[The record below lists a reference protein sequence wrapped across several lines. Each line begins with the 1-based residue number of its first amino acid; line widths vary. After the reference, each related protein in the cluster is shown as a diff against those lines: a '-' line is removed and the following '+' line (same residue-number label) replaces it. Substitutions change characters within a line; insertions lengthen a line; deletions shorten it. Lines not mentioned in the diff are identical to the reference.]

1 MNGFPSVWLVFFL
14 PLAGFLVQALLGGTV
29 VRLSGPRFGRS
40 VMGALA
46 VLPVAASFV
55 VAVDITVQLA
65 ARPVADRAAV
75 ETLFPWIE
83 LFGLSVPFE
92 FRVDPL
98 SMTMTL
104 IVTGIGALIHLYA
117 TGYMA
122 EDRDFTRFFTYLNLF
137 IAAMLVLVLGNNL
150 ALTFVGWEGVGLC
163 SYLLIGFWYRDL
175 ANSKAANKAFI
186 VNRIGDWGFTLGLF
200 GVATLVAA
208 NREALGVTDPR
219 WLSFDVILP
228 KASEL
233 LALYPGAAT
242 AIALLLFIGAMGKS
256 AQYPLAVWLP
266 DAMAGPTPVSAL
278 IHAATMVTSGVYL
291 LNRMSDWILA
301 SPVAMAVVAGVGALT
316 ALVGAATAFGQTDIK
331 KVLAYSTVSQL
342 GYMFIACGVGAFY
355 AGLFHVV
362 THAFFKAL
370 LFLGAGAVI
379 HAMAHDQDMRNYGS
393 LARRLPVTF
402 LTMGIAWAA
411 IAGVPYLFSGF
422 WSKEAILGS
431 AVNLEK
437 AVMLGPL
444 TVGQWAG
451 WIGFLVAFMTAAYM
465 TRMMALT
472 FGTNEERWRS
482 IAPDHSEPH
491 EAHPSVGRYDHGPD
505 PHGFFMTDEEAEAL
519 AAQRSEPRHHVLDRD
534 HEPHEAPPVMWLPLA
549 VLAVFSLGWFGA
561 WLYEGGVLKTWLT
574 GLPYETKHGPVP
586 HEALI
591 GLSFLTSLGGIAL
604 GLWKYWRKLPESEG
618 WDLAKWSPLRLAAAR
633 QFAIDDALTGGSIKA
648 GGVLGAVAW
657 AFDRYVVDG
666 LVHLVAMI
674 AGGLGHALK
683 WSQSGYVRGYAL
695 LMQAGVVVLIG
706 YLIYAVSTA
715 GGAR

>member
-1 MNGFPSVWLVFFL
+1 MSGFPSIWLVFFL
-14 PLAGFLVQALLGGTV
+14 PLVGFLVQSLLGGSV
-29 VRLSGPRFGRS
+29 VRFLGPKFGRTL
-40 VMGALA
+40 MGALA
-46 VLPVAASFV
+46 VLPVAAAFL

-65 ARPVADRAAV
+65 GRPVGERAVV
-75 ETLFPWIE
+75 ETLFPWIQ
-83 LFGLSVPFE
+83 LFGLNVPFE
-92 FRVDPL
+92 FRVDTL

-104 IVTGIGALIHLYA
+104 IITGIGALIHLYA
-117 TGYMA
+117 TAYMA
-122 EDRDFTRFFTYLNLF
+122 EDRDFPRFFTYLNLF

-150 ALTFVGWEGVGLC
+150 VLTFVGWEGVGLC
-163 SYLLIGFWYRDL
+163 SYLLIGFWYKDI

-208 NREALGVTDPR
+208 NRDFLGVTDPR
-219 WLSFDVILP
+219 WLSFDIILP
-228 KASEL
+228 KAPEL
-233 LALYPGAAT
+233 LALYPGIAT

-256 AQYPLAVWLP
+256 AQYPLAIWLP

-291 LNRMSDWILA
+291 LNRMSDWFLA
-301 SPVAMAVVAGVGALT
+301 SPVAMAIVAGVGAVT
-316 ALVGAATAFGQTDIK
+316 ALIGAATAFGQTDIK
-331 KVLAYSTVSQL
+331 KVLAFSTVSQL

-370 LFLGAGAVI
+370 LFLGSGAVI

-393 LARRLPVTF
+393 LAKRLPITY
-402 LTMGIAWAA
+402 LTMGIGWAA
-411 IAGVPYLFSGF
+411 IAGIPFLFAGF
-422 WSKEAILGS
+422 WSKEAILGP

-451 WIGFLVAFMTAAYM
+451 WLGFVVAAMTACYM

-472 FGTNEERWRS
+472 FGTSEERWRA
-482 IAPDHSEPH
+482 IEP
-491 EAHPSVGRYDHGPD
+491 AHAHHHHAHVHHHHDHGPD
-505 PHGFFMTDEEAEAL
+505 PHGFYMSDEEAALHEAQQ
-519 AAQRSEPRHHVLDRD
+519 AEDGHHTLDRN
-534 HEPHEAPPVMWLPLA
+534 HEPHEVPMLMWLPLV
-549 VLAVFSLGWFGA
+549 VLAVFSLGWLGA

-574 GLPYETKHGPVP
+574 GMPYKSKHGPVS
-586 HEALI
+586 HEILI

-604 GLWKYWRKLPESEG
+604 GLWMYWKKLPESES
-618 WDLAKWSPLRLAAAR
+618 WDLKKWSPLRLAASR
-633 QFAIDDALTGGSIKA
+633 QFAIDEVLGEGSIKA
-648 GGVLGAVAW
+648 GGVIGSVSW

-666 LVHLVAMI
+666 IAHLIALVS
-674 AGGLGHALK
+674 GGFGHALK
-683 WSQSGYVRGYAL
+683 WVQGGYVRGYAL
-695 LMQAGVVVLIG
+695 LMQIGVVVLIG
-706 YLIYAVSTA
+706 YLIYAVSMA